1 MLTSLGDLQIPL
13 LAAMLLGGCSAK
25 LARAVQRRSIGA
37 ALGPTA
43 LFPLKLRPWAAG
55 TLWTVEFGMG
65 IGLILTAGR
74 LGGGAP
80 ATLVR
85 LGTCLLFVVAT
96 CALIEL
102 RSIRPDIGCGCF
114 GEFSASPIT
123 GRTLARSILLAVAA
137 LGTVDL
143 RRITLPATAG
153 QAVPM
158 LIMFLA
164 ELGVFGLLS
173 PEVRQILVRI
183 GYSAPCE
190 LRTLSEEQTVALL
203 HRSTQWRR
211 HAALLADDRPLD
223 TWRELC
229 WRYVAYPSRYSGR
242 DGEIV
247 FAVYLQHRRP
257 AVLSVLVDAATGAV
271 VPWPVS
277 SGRPAGWRW
286 ARLTRRGSHAAAQP
300 ELPAWLGDH
309 RHEPPAARTA
319 ELSGFLG
326 LSWRCARQ
334 PDTAADSGRL
344 SVSATVVSRAAR
356 AGSARNAGR

>member
-13 LAAMLLGGCSAK
+13 LAAMLLGGCLAK
-25 LARAVQRRSIGA
+25 LARAVQRKSIGA

-143 RRITLPATAG
+143 RRITLPVTAG
-153 QAVPM
+153 RAVPM

-173 PEVRQILVRI
+173 PEVREILVRI

-286 ARLTRRGSHAAAQP
+286 ARLTRRGSHATAQP

>member
-1 MLTSLGDLQIPL
+1 MLISLRDLQIPL

-25 LARAVQRRSIGA
+25 LARAVQRRSISAG
-37 ALGPTA
+37 LGPTA

-65 IGLILTAGR
+65 LGLILTAGR

-123 GRTLARSILLAVAA
+123 GRTLARSILLAV
-137 LGTVDL
+137 
-143 RRITLPATAG
+143 
-153 QAVPM
+153 
-158 LIMFLA
+158 
-164 ELGVFGLLS
+164 FGLLS
-173 PEVRQILVRI
+173 PEVREVLVRI

-190 LRTLSEEQTVALL
+190 LRVLSEEQTIATL

-211 HAALLADDRPLD
+211 HAALLADRRPLD
-223 TWRELC
+223 TWRELGG
-229 WRYVAYPSRYSGR
+229 RYVAYPSRYNGR
-242 DGEIV
+242 DAESV

-271 VPWPVS
+271 IPWPVS
-277 SGRPAGWRW
+277 SARLVGWRW
-286 ARLTRRGSHAAAQP
+286 ARLRRRGSHATAQP

-334 PDTAADSGRL
+334 PDTAAD
-344 SVSATVVSRAAR
+344 
-356 AGSARNAGR
+356 

>member
-1 MLTSLGDLQIPL
+1 MLISLRDLQIPL

-25 LARAVQRRSIGA
+25 LARAVQRRSISAG
-37 ALGPTA
+37 LGPTA

-65 IGLILTAGR
+65 LGLILTAGR
-74 LGGGAP
+74 LGG
-80 ATLVR
+80 
-85 LGTCLLFVVAT
+85 
-96 CALIEL
+96 
-102 RSIRPDIGCGCF
+102 GCF

-143 RRITLPATAG
+143 PKIRLPTTAG
-153 QAVPM
+153 QTAPL
-158 LIMFLA
+158 LIMLLA
-164 ELGVFGLLS
+164 ELAVFGLLS
-173 PEVRQILVRI
+173 PEVREVLVRI

-190 LRTLSEEQTVALL
+190 LRVLSEEQTIATL

-211 HAALLADDRPLD
+211 HAALLADRRPLD

-229 WRYVAYPSRYSGR
+229 WRYVAYPSRYNGR
-242 DGEIV
+242 DAEIV

-271 VPWPVS
+271 IPWPVS
-277 SGRPAGWRW
+277 SARLVGWRW
-286 ARLTRRGSHAAAQP
+286 ARLRRRGSHATAQP

-319 ELSGFLG
+319 G
-326 LSWRCARQ
+326 L
-334 PDTAADSGRL
+334 
-344 SVSATVVSRAAR
+344 
-356 AGSARNAGR
+356 